1 MNEKT
6 EREAKRIERE
16 NKRLKKHQE
25 EEERA
30 KKKKEKEEAELK
42 RKASIQKQANLM
54 ERFLKRKANSNTESS
69 GSHHLERTKCS
80 KSSGNIEELAVAA
93 TSGMDCTLSK
103 GSHLSMEELRM

>member
-54 ERFLKRKANSNTESS
+54 ERFFKRKADSNIGSS
-69 GSHHLERTKCS
+69 DSHHMERTTCS
-80 KSSGNIEELAVAA
+80 KSTGNIEELAVAA
-93 TSGMDCTLSK
+93 TSAMDCTLCK
-103 GSHLSMEELRM
+103 ENHLSMEELRM